1 MKLRKLTQRMTSA
14 LLAGAMVLSLSAP
27 ALAAAGDAGASAAP
41 YEAASAAEAVNYG
54 ITVTM
59 DDSEAIKV
67 TNKNCENILG
77 SNYTSGKLSYDP
89 KTSTLTGT
97 GSFGALKIE
106 APNTVDI
113 MLSSDTDDDVVDGD
127 LLIDGAHN
135 VTVTGTRDGQ
145 TSSNHYGTI
154 INGDANIT
162 CTGNVLLENKG
173 TGDVVGGSGGYKDL
187 KVTGAQDVT
196 VRGKCGSSTYTV
208 YGSAEINCS
217 RDVTITCE
225 SSTAVLGSL
234 IVTKARNVT
243 VTSNG
248 SHSVE
253 GSAAITCSGIVTLE
267 NKNESGRALSG
278 QLTYTPSP
286 AGAYE
291 VRAGANR
298 SAAEAAEVVRTDD
311 EGKTYGPASHTEAY
325 IRIVPAAAVIPDVP
339 DTDASS
345 GAVGAVIVGTAIGG
359 AAAFVGYEIAT
370 DIILRNLLPAGAD
383 IPVNRG
389 QLAWLIWG
397 AKGAPEPENQPAFTD
412 VSEPEMAK
420 AAQWCVEQGIL
431 TAPGETTFRPNGW
444 VTRVKVIQTW
454 NTAFPKQ

>member
-113 MLSSDTDDDVVDGD
+113 VLSSDTDDDVVDGD

-325 IRIVPAAAVIPDVP
+325 IRIVPATAVIPDVP

-345 GAVGAVIVGTAIGG
+345 GAVGAVIVGTAIG
-359 AAAFVGYEIAT
+359 
-370 DIILRNLLPAGAD
+370 LRGL
-383 IPVNRG
+383 
-389 QLAWLIWG
+389 
-397 AKGAPEPENQPAFTD
+397 
-412 VSEPEMAK
+412 
-420 AAQWCVEQGIL
+420 
-431 TAPGETTFRPNGW
+431 
-444 VTRVKVIQTW
+444 
-454 NTAFPKQ
+454 

>member
-1 MKLRKLTQRMTSA
+1 MSNRVGGPR
-14 LLAGAMVLSLSAP
+14 
-27 ALAAAGDAGASAAP
+27 GDA
-41 YEAASAAEAVNYG
+41 
-54 ITVTM
+54 I
-59 DDSEAIKV
+59 IKV
-67 TNKNCENILG
+67 
-77 SNYTSGKLSYDP
+77 
-89 KTSTLTGT
+89 
-97 GSFGALKIE
+97 
-106 APNTVDI
+106 
-113 MLSSDTDDDVVDGD
+113 
-127 LLIDGAHN
+127 
-135 VTVTGTRDGQ
+135 
-145 TSSNHYGTI
+145 
-154 INGDANIT
+154 
-162 CTGNVLLENKG
+162 
-173 TGDVVGGSGGYKDL
+173 
-187 KVTGAQDVT
+187 
-196 VRGKCGSSTYTV
+196 
-208 YGSAEINCS
+208 
-217 RDVTITCE
+217 
-225 SSTAVLGSL
+225 
-234 IVTKARNVT
+234 
-243 VTSNG
+243 
-248 SHSVE
+248 
-253 GSAAITCSGIVTLE
+253 
-267 NKNESGRALSG
+267 KNESGRALSG

-311 EGKTYGPASHTEAY
+311 EGKTYGPASYTEAY

-339 DTDASS
+339 DTDASF

-370 DIILRNLLPAGAD
+370 DIILHGLLPAGAD